1 MGTGGTDPLDW
12 VWHWDGMRLQWCVRS
27 GAVVHKVGEEPAA
40 GMAQL
45 KEVLLALKS
54 KGMTGDSVTWA
65 KRHADFALAP
75 GWVDTASAGD
85 VFRLQMG
92 GHPGGVQ
99 VHRSEGGGE
108 DWALIEA
115 ADVEL
120 EDWVCGLW
128 PQAVRKSGAFAC
140 LEGWGRVA
148 RMAGRGG
155 VRVFWD
161 LAPDRALGSVW
172 KGGELRWALAG
183 GAQVPDDLLYLTVNA
198 LHRQGLPVEGT
209 EVVWSGEVAQGDAMW
224 EGVGRFFAPMSLL
237 VPDEQVHRMAEPDLR
252 LHRWWGLL
260 NLGV

>member
-1 MGTGGTDPLDW
+1 MGTGGTDPLNW

-40 GMAQL
+40 GVAQL
-45 KEVLLALKS
+45 KEVLQGLKS
-54 KGMTGDSVTWA
+54 KGMTGESVTWA
-65 KRHADFALAP
+65 MRHADFALAP
-75 GWVDTASAGD
+75 GWMNATEAES

-92 GHPGGVQ
+92 ASPAGVQ
-99 VHRSEGGGE
+99 VHRAEGGGQ

-115 ADVEL
+115 RDAEL
-120 EDWVCGLW
+120 EAFVCGLW

-155 VRVFWD
+155 VKVFWD
-161 LAPDRALGSVW
+161 LAPDRALGSIW
-172 KGGELRWALAG
+172 KGGELRWALAVG
-183 GAQVPDDLLYLTVNA
+183 PQLPDDLLYLMVNA
-198 LHRQGLPVEGT
+198 LHRQELPVEGA
-209 EVVWSGEVAQGDAMW
+209 EVLWSGEVAVDDAIW

-237 VPDEQVHRMAEPDLR
+237 LPDLQVHRMEEPDLR

-260 NLGV
+260 NLSV